1 MGRYGRP
8 KLPEAERRTALTLNV
23 RFNEQEKEI
32 VERKAHDAGVTVTEW
47 ARLAALEQRPPERRV
62 IPEINREAWL
72 ELARLAATLNE
83 AMWQFQ
89 SGDTCSLRVMIESV
103 QAQLGDVRNRLIGNA
118 SEVKSDCEDNQ
129 RR

>member
-23 RFNEQEKEI
+23 RFNKQEKEI

-62 IPEINREAWL
+62 IPEINRETWL
-72 ELARLAATLNE
+72 ELARLTMTLNG
-83 AMWQFQ
+83 MKCQFQ
-89 SGDTCSLRVMIESV
+89 PSVESSLRKAIDAV
-103 QAQLGDVRNRLIGNA
+103 QVQLGEIRNRLVGN
-118 SEVKSDCEDNQ
+118 E
-129 RR
+129 